1 MNPLPDL
8 KVKRRLWA
16 FRGIVI
22 LVFLIFALQMWRL
35 QIVEGEYYRMLA
47 DRNRFRLVP
56 IEAARGVIY
65 DRYERILVRN
75 IPSFTVTIIPAYLP
89 EDEQEEMAVFSR
101 LSALLEIPV
110 STATASAPP
119 LHPPPNWGREGEE
132 QGLKEMVD
140 EARETAPY
148 RALTL
153 KTNVDRDIVFTI
165 EEEHLD
171 LPGVLIEIDPI
182 RQYPSG
188 ALVSHIIGYMGH
200 IPGEQADIYA
210 DLGYDSNDKVGLT
223 GVELTFEE
231 ELRGSK
237 GYKYSEVDV
246 AGREVRA
253 VGDPQPSQPGH
264 NLILTIDLDLQ
275 EFTED
280 ALRQG
285 MEEAEAYY
293 GEASRVESGVAIVMN
308 PQTGEIL
315 SFVSLPSY
323 DNNLFASGISQEDWA
338 GLTEDPGKPLVNHAI
353 SGQYPP
359 GSTFK
364 IIPAAA
370 ALEEGVINNRTTLNC
385 EGTLW
390 LPNKYY
396 PDDPELAQPFYCW
409 IHEYDRGHGRL
420 NIIQGIAHSCDI
432 FFYQV
437 AGGYKEFEGLGLER
451 LAEYAHAFGLGQP
464 TGIDLSGEESGLVP
478 TQKWKR
484 LNYSESWV
492 TGDTY
497 NLAIGQGFI
506 LVTPLQLLNAAA
518 AVANGGTLYRPQIV
532 YQVTDA
538 DGQVVRP
545 FPPEVLGQ
553 VPVSEE
559 NLALVR
565 EGLRA
570 AVEWGTGWGA
580 NIEGVAVAGKTGT
593 AEYPGPPVDDEGHL
607 PTHAWFTA
615 FAPVEDPEIALVVF
629 VAGGGDGDATAVPIA
644 TDILRYYFDV
654 PEPQPTPTP
663 QSDSPE

>member
-1 MNPLPDL
+1 MSPLADL
-8 KVKRRLWA
+8 SLRRRLWV

-35 QIVEGEYYRMLA
+35 QIAEGEYYRMLA
-47 DRNRFRLVP
+47 DRNRFRLMP
-56 IEAARGVIY
+56 IQAARGVIY
-65 DRYERILVRN
+65 DRHGRILVRN

-89 EDEQEEMAVFSR
+89 EDEQEEMTILSR
-101 LSALLEIPV
+101 LSALLEIPI
-110 STATASAPP
+110 SAATASADPAPP
-119 LHPPPNWGREGEE
+119 QR
-132 QGLKEMVD
+132 GLKEIVG
-140 EARETAPY
+140 EARDTAPY
-148 RALTL
+148 RPLTL
-153 KTNVDRDIVFTI
+153 KTNVDRDTVFII
-165 EEEHLD
+165 EEEHLG
-171 LPGVLIEIDPI
+171 LPGVLIEIEPI
-182 RQYPSG
+182 RQYPSA
-188 ALVSHIIGYMGH
+188 ALTSHIIGYMGH
-200 IPGEQADIYA
+200 IPGAQAELYTSQ
-210 DLGYDSNDKVGLT
+210 GYDPNSDKVGLT

-237 GYKYSEVDV
+237 GFKYSEVDV
-246 AGREVRA
+246 AGREIRA
-253 VGDPQPSQPGH
+253 VGDPQPSLPGH

-275 EFTED
+275 KFTED

-338 GLTEDPGKPLVNHAI
+338 LLTEDPGKPLVNHAV

-359 GSTFK
+359 GSAFK
-364 IIPAAA
+364 IVPAAA
-370 ALEEGVINNRTTLNC
+370 ALEEGVINSKTTLNC

-390 LPNKYY
+390 LPNKYF
-396 PDDPELAQPFYCW
+396 PDDPELAQQFYCW
-409 IHEYDRGHGRL
+409 IHKYGRGHGWL
-420 NIIQGIAHSCDI
+420 NIIQGIAQSCDI

-437 AGGYKEFEGLGLER
+437 AGGLEEFQGLGLER

-464 TGIDLSGEESGLVP
+464 TGIDLPGEASGLVP
-478 TQKWKR
+478 TKKWKR
-484 LNYSESWV
+484 LNYSESWA

-497 NLAIGQGFI
+497 NVAIGQGFI
-506 LVTPLQLLNAAA
+506 LVTPLQLLNATA
-518 AVANGGTLYRPQIV
+518 AVVNGGTLYRPQIV
-532 YQVTDA
+532 YQITDA
-538 DGQVVRP
+538 DGVVTRP
-545 FPPEVLGQ
+545 FTPEVLGEI
-553 VPVSEE
+553 PVSEE

-580 NIEGVAVAGKTGT
+580 NLEGVAVAGKTGT
-593 AEYPGPPVDDEGHL
+593 AEYPGPPIDDEGHL

-615 FAPVEDPEIALVVF
+615 VAPAEEPEIALVIF
-629 VAGGGDGDATAVPIA
+629 VAGGGEGTITAVPIA
-644 TDILRYYFDV
+644 TDILRYYFDI

-663 QSDSPE
+663 ESSSPE

>member
-1 MNPLPDL
+1 MRPPDL
-8 KVKRRLWA
+8 NLRRRLWV

-35 QIVEGEYYRMLA
+35 QIVEGEHYRMLA

-65 DRYERILVRN
+65 DRHGCILVRN
-75 IPSFTVTIIPAYLP
+75 IPSFAVTIIPAYLP

-101 LSALLEIPV
+101 LSALLGIPA
-110 STATASAPP
+110 STATASAGPI
-119 LHPPPNWGREGEE
+119 HPPQSWGGER
-132 QGLKEMVD
+132 GGKGIKEMVD
-140 EARETAPY
+140 EARDPPPGRLPALY
-148 RALTL
+148 RPLTI
-153 KTNVDRDIVFTI
+153 KTNVDRDTVFII

-171 LPGVLIEIDPI
+171 LPGVLVEIDPI

-188 ALVSHIIGYMGH
+188 ELVSHIIGYMGP
-200 IPGEQADIYA
+200 IPGEQAEIYA
-210 DLGYDSNDKVGLT
+210 NWGYDPNSDKVGLT

-253 VGDPQPSQPGH
+253 VGDPQPSLPGH

-275 EFTED
+275 QFTED
-280 ALRQG
+280 ALRRG
-285 MEEAEAYY
+285 MEEA
-293 GEASRVESGVAIVMN
+293 GSESGVAIAMN

-338 GLTEDPGKPLVNHAI
+338 RLIEDPGKPLVNHAI

-370 ALEEGVINNRTTLNC
+370 ALQEGVINRRTTLTC
-385 EGTLW
+385 QGTLW
-390 LPNKYY
+390 LPNKYF
-396 PDDPELAQPFYCW
+396 PDDPELAQQFYCW
-409 IHEYDRGHGRL
+409 IHEYGRSHGPL

-437 AGGYKEFEGLGLER
+437 AGGYKEFQGLGLER
-451 LAEYAHAFGLGQP
+451 LSEYAHSFGLGQP
-464 TGIDLSGEESGLVP
+464 TDIDLPGEAPGLVP
-478 TQKWKR
+478 TKKWKR
-484 LNYSESWV
+484 LNYSESWA

-497 NLAIGQGFI
+497 NVAIGQGFI
-506 LVTPLQLLNAAA
+506 LVTPLQLLNATA
-518 AVANGGTLYRPQIV
+518 AVANEGTLYRPQIV

-538 DGQVVRP
+538 DGQVIRP
-545 FPPEVLGQ
+545 FAPEVLGQ
-553 VPVSEE
+553 VSVSEE
-559 NLALVR
+559 NLATVR

-570 AVEWGTGWGA
+570 AVEWGTGRGA
-580 NIEGVAVAGKTGT
+580 NLEGVTVAGKTGT

-615 FAPVEDPEIALVVF
+615 FAPAEEPEIALVVF
-629 VAGGGDGDATAVPIA
+629 VAGGGEGTTTAVPIA
-644 TDILRYYFDV
+644 ADILRYYFGL
-654 PEPQPTPTP
+654 PEPQPTTTSESEPA
-663 QSDSPE
+663 E

>member
-1 MNPLPDL
+1 MSPTPDL
-8 KVKRRLWA
+8 NLKRRLWA

-22 LVFLIFALQMWRL
+22 LAFLIFAFQMWRL
-35 QIVEGEYYRMLA
+35 QIVEGEHYQMLA
-47 DRNRFRLVP
+47 DLNRFRLVP

-65 DRYERILVRN
+65 DRHGRILVQN
-75 IPSFTVTIIPAYLP
+75 IPSFAVTIIPAYLP

-101 LSALLEIPV
+101 LSTLLEIPI
-110 STATASAPP
+110 STAAASAGPFSP
-119 LHPPPNWGREGEE
+119 QRGI
-132 QGLKEMVD
+132 KEMVD
-140 EARETAPY
+140 EARDAAPY
-148 RALTL
+148 RPLTI
-153 KTNVDRDIVFTI
+153 KTNVDRDTVFII

-171 LPGVLIEIDPI
+171 LPGVLVEIDPV
-182 RQYPSG
+182 RQYPNG
-188 ALVSHIIGYMGH
+188 DLVSHIIGYMGY
-200 IPGEQADIYA
+200 IPGEQAETYA
-210 DLGYDSNDKVGLT
+210 ARGYDPNNDKVGLT

-253 VGDPQPSQPGH
+253 LGDPQPPLLGH

-275 EFTED
+275 QFTEET
-280 ALRQG
+280 LRQS
-285 MEEAEAYY
+285 MEKAEAYF
-293 GEASRVESGVAIVMN
+293 GEPSRVESGVAIAMN

-338 GLTEDPGKPLVNHAI
+338 WLTEDPGRPLVNHAI

-359 GSTFK
+359 GSAFK
-364 IIPAAA
+364 IVPAAA
-370 ALEEGVINNRTTLNC
+370 ALEEGVVNRRTTLTC
-385 EGTLW
+385 QGTLW
-390 LPNKYY
+390 LPNKYF
-396 PDDPELAQPFYCW
+396 PDDPELAQQFYCW
-409 IHEYDRGHGRL
+409 IHKYGRSHGPL
-420 NIIQGIAHSCDI
+420 NIVQAIAQSCDI
-432 FFYQV
+432 FFYQIT
-437 AGGYKEFEGLGLER
+437 GGLKEFQGLGLER
-451 LAEYAHAFGLGQP
+451 LAEYAHSFGLGQP
-464 TGIDLSGEESGLVP
+464 TGIDLPGEAPGLVP

-484 LNYSESWV
+484 LNYAESWT

-497 NLAIGQGFI
+497 NVAIGQGFI
-506 LVTPLQLLNAAA
+506 LVTPLQLLNATA

-538 DGQVVRP
+538 EGQVIRP
-545 FPPEVLGQ
+545 FTPEVLGQ

-559 NLALVR
+559 NLAIVR

-580 NIEGVAVAGKTGT
+580 NLEGVAVAGKTGT
-593 AEYPGPPVDDEGHL
+593 AEYPGPRDEEGHL

-615 FAPVEDPEIALVVF
+615 FAPAEEPEIALLVF
-629 VAGGGDGDATAVPIA
+629 VAGGGEGAATAVPIA
-644 TDILRYYFDV
+644 TEILRYYFGL

-663 QSDSPE
+663 TPDSPE

>member
-1 MNPLPDL
+1 MNSSPDL
-8 KVKRRLWA
+8 NLKRRLWA
-16 FRGIVI
+16 FRGVVV
-22 LVFLIFALQMWRL
+22 LVFLIFAFQMWRL
-35 QIVEGEYYRMLA
+35 QIVEGEHYRTLA

-65 DRYERILVRN
+65 DRHGRILVRN
-75 IPSFTVTIIPAYLP
+75 VPSFAVTMIPAYLP
-89 EDEQEEMAVFSR
+89 EDEQEEMAIFSR
-101 LSALLEIPV
+101 LSGLLEIPV
-110 STATASAPP
+110 STATASA
-119 LHPPPNWGREGEE
+119 
-132 QGLKEMVD
+132 GLSAPQTGIKEIVD
-140 EARETAPY
+140 EARDAAPY
-148 RALTL
+148 RPLIL
-153 KTNVDRDIVFTI
+153 KTNVDRDTVFII

-188 ALVSHIIGYMGH
+188 ALISHIIGYVGH
-200 IPGEQADIYA
+200 IPGEQAETYSEQ
-210 DLGYDSNDKVGLT
+210 GYDPINDKVGLT
-223 GVELTFEE
+223 GVEFTFEE
-231 ELRGSK
+231 ELHGSK
-237 GYKYSEVDV
+237 GSKYSEVDV

-253 VGDPQPSQPGH
+253 VGDPQPPLPGH

-275 EFTED
+275 QFTEES
-280 ALRQG
+280 LRQG
-285 MEEAEAYY
+285 MEKAESAFE
-293 GEASRVESGVAIVMN
+293 GGSRVESGVAIVMN

-323 DNNLFASGISQEDWA
+323 DNNLFASGISQEEWSQ
-338 GLTEDPGKPLVNHAI
+338 LTEDPGKPLVNHAI

-359 GSTFK
+359 GSAFK
-364 IIPAAA
+364 IVPASA
-370 ALEEGVINNRTTLNC
+370 ALEEGVVNRRTTLKC

-390 LPNKYY
+390 LPNKYF
-396 PDDPELAQPFYCW
+396 PDDPELAQQFYCW
-409 IHEYDRGHGRL
+409 IHEYDRTHGSL
-420 NIIQGIAHSCDI
+420 NIVQGIAHSCDI

-437 AGGYKEFEGLGLER
+437 AGGYKDFEGLGLER
-451 LAEYAHAFGLGQP
+451 LTEYAHSFGLGQP
-464 TGIDLSGEESGLVP
+464 TGIDLPGEATGLVP

-484 LNYSESWV
+484 LNYSESWA

-497 NLAIGQGFI
+497 NVAIGQGFI
-506 LVTPLQLLNAAA
+506 LVTPLQMLNAAA
-518 AVANGGTLYRPQIV
+518 AVANAGTLYRPQIV

-538 DGQVVRP
+538 DGQVIRP
-545 FPPEVLGQ
+545 FTPEVLGQ

-559 NLALVR
+559 NLAIVR

-580 NIEGVAVAGKTGT
+580 NLEGVAVAGKTGT

-615 FAPVEDPEIALVVF
+615 FAPAEKPEIALVVF

-644 TDILRYYFDV
+644 ADILRYYFDI

-663 QSDSPE
+663 TPDSPE

>member
-1 MNPLPDL
+1 MSPPPDL
-8 KVKRRLWA
+8 SLKRRLWA

-22 LVFLIFALQMWRL
+22 LVFLIFAFQMWRL
-35 QIVEGEYYRMLA
+35 QIVEGKRYRMLA

-65 DRYERILVRN
+65 DRHGRILVRN
-75 IPSFTVTIIPAYLP
+75 IPSFAVTIIPAYLP
-89 EDEQEEMAVFSR
+89 EDEQEEMAIFSR
-101 LSALLEIPV
+101 LSALLGIPA
-110 STATASAPP
+110 STATASAGPFSP
-119 LHPPPNWGREGEE
+119 Q

-140 EARETAPY
+140 EARDIAPY
-148 RALTL
+148 RPLTI
-153 KTNVDRDIVFTI
+153 KTDVDRDTVFII

-171 LPGVLIEIDPI
+171 LPGVLVEIDPI

-188 ALVSHIIGYMGH
+188 ELVSHIIGYMGP
-200 IPGEQADIYA
+200 IPGEQTETYA
-210 DLGYDSNDKVGLT
+210 ERGYDPNNDKVGLT

-237 GYKYSEVDV
+237 GNKYSEVDV

-253 VGDPQPSQPGH
+253 VGDPQPSLPGH

-275 EFTED
+275 QFTEE

-285 MEEAEAYY
+285 MEKAESVF
-293 GEASRVESGVAIVMN
+293 GEASRVESGVAIAMN

-323 DNNLFASGISQEDWA
+323 DNNLFASGISQEDWTR
-338 GLTEDPGKPLVNHAI
+338 LTEDPGKPLVNHAI

-359 GSTFK
+359 GSAFK
-364 IIPAAA
+364 IVPASA
-370 ALEEGVINNRTTLNC
+370 ALQEGVVNRRTTLTC
-385 EGTLW
+385 QGTLW
-390 LPNKYY
+390 LPNKYF
-396 PDDPELAQPFYCW
+396 PDDPELAQQFFCW
-409 IHEYDRGHGRL
+409 IYEYGRSHGSL
-420 NIIQGIAHSCDI
+420 NIVQAIAQSCDI

-437 AGGYKEFEGLGLER
+437 AGGYKEFQGLGLER
-451 LAEYAHAFGLGQP
+451 LSEYAHSFGLGQP
-464 TGIDLSGEESGLVP
+464 TGIDLPGEARGLVP
-478 TQKWKR
+478 TKKWKR
-484 LNYSESWV
+484 LNYSESWA

-497 NLAIGQGFI
+497 NVAIGQGFI
-506 LVTPLQLLNAAA
+506 LVTPLQLLNATA
-518 AVANGGTLYRPQIV
+518 AVANGGTLYRPQLV

-538 DGQVVRP
+538 EGQVVRP
-545 FPPEVLGQ
+545 FTPEVLGQ

-559 NLALVR
+559 NLATVR

-607 PTHAWFTA
+607 PTHAWFTT
-615 FAPVEDPEIALVVF
+615 FAPVEAPEIALVVF
-629 VAGGGDGDATAVPIA
+629 VAGGGEGTVTAVPIA
-644 TDILRYYFDV
+644 TDILRYYFGI

-663 QSDSPE
+663 QSPE

>member
-1 MNPLPDL
+1 MRPSPDL
-8 KVKRRLWA
+8 SLKRRLWA
-16 FRGIVI
+16 FRGIII
-22 LVFLIFALQMWRL
+22 LVFLIFAFQMWRL

-47 DRNRFRLVP
+47 DRNRFRLAP
-56 IEAARGVIY
+56 SEAARGVIY
-65 DRYERILVRN
+65 DRHGRILVRN
-75 IPSFTVTIIPAYLP
+75 LPSFSVTIIPAYLP
-89 EDEQEEMAVFSR
+89 EDEQEEMAIFSR

-110 STATASAPP
+110 STAAASAGPSSP
-119 LHPPPNWGREGEE
+119 QRGI
-132 QGLKEMVD
+132 KEMVH
-140 EARETAPY
+140 EARDTAPY
-148 RALTL
+148 RPLTL
-153 KTNVDRDIVFTI
+153 KTNIDRDTVFII

-188 ALVSHIIGYMGH
+188 DLISHIIGYMGL
-200 IPGEQADIYA
+200 IPGEQAETYA
-210 DLGYDSNDKVGLT
+210 ERGYDPNNDRVGLT

-237 GYKYSEVDV
+237 GYQYSEVDV

-253 VGDPQPSQPGH
+253 VGDPQPPLLGH

-275 EFTED
+275 QFTED

-285 MEEAEAYY
+285 MKRAESAFD
-293 GEASRVESGVAIVMN
+293 GPSRVESGVAIAMN

-323 DNNLFASGISQEDWA
+323 DNNLFASGISQEDWTR
-338 GLTEDPGKPLVNHAI
+338 LTEDPGKPLVNHAI

-359 GSTFK
+359 GSVFK
-364 IIPAAA
+364 IVPAAA
-370 ALEEGVINNRTTLNC
+370 ALEEGVVNRRTTLKA

-390 LPNKYY
+390 LPNKYF
-396 PDDPELAQPFYCW
+396 PDDPELAQQFYCW
-409 IHEYDRGHGRL
+409 INEYDRTHGSL
-420 NIIQGIAHSCDI
+420 NIIQAIAQSCDI

-437 AGGYKEFEGLGLER
+437 AGGLEEFQGLGLER
-451 LAEYAHAFGLGQP
+451 LSEYAHSFGLGQP
-464 TGIDLSGEESGLVP
+464 TGIDLPGEARGLVP
-478 TQKWKR
+478 TKKWKR
-484 LNYSESWV
+484 LNYSESWA

-497 NLAIGQGFI
+497 NVAIGQGFI
-506 LVTPLQLLNAAA
+506 LVTPLQLLNATT
-518 AVANGGTLYRPQIV
+518 AVVNGGTLYRPQIV

-538 DGQVVRP
+538 DGQVIRP
-545 FPPEVLGQ
+545 FTPEALGQ
-553 VPVSEE
+553 IPVSQE
-559 NLALVR
+559 NLAIVR

-580 NIEGVAVAGKTGT
+580 NLEGIAVAGKTGT

-615 FAPVEDPEIALVVF
+615 VAPAEKPEIALVVF

-644 TDILRYYFDV
+644 TDILRYYFDI

-663 QSDSPE
+663 ESDSTE